1 MLKKVI
7 WEDRHKESIGKYN
20 RVTDFARLCYFN
32 FMKLKK
38 RAKVLDLCCGKGADS
53 IFFHN
58 KEMNVTALD
67 YSSEAIKQFNDI
79 QKRYEIFL
87 TSMVMDISEEFPYEN
102 ESFDFVYSRL
112 GLHYFTDKVTRK
124 VISEIKRVLKSEGL
138 LMFQVKSINDK
149 EYGKGKEIEKDMF
162 DEDGYIR
169 HFFSKEYAESLLE
182 GFNIIMME
190 ERAIPNKS
198 TYLEVIAEKK

>member
-1 MLKKVI
+1 
-7 WEDRHKESIGKYN
+7 
-20 RVTDFARLCYFN
+20 
-32 FMKLKK
+32 MKLKK